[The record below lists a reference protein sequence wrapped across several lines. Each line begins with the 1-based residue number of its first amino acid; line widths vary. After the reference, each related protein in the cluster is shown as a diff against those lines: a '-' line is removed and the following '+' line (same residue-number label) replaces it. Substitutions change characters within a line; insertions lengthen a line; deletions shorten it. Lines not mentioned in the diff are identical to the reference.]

1 MDYILDIFTVNRI
14 KRAIAAKKVVRFKHV
29 IPTTNVAAAV
39 PTPTWMFVFTSE
51 QAMVAGRAWFNI
63 LDVPYMENANDI
75 QLHSLLLS
83 THQAKDLKEI
93 F

>member
-14 KRAIAAKKVVRFKHV
+14 KRAIAAKKVVRFKHT
-29 IPTTNVAAAV
+29 IPATYASSSILIN
-39 PTPTWMFVFTSE
+39 TWMFVFTSE

-63 LDVPYMENANDI
+63 LDVQYMENANDI